1 MLRTSAASWA
11 RDDVALHV
19 LRATPETVQWGA
31 FDASVEPVQRIRSG
45 DVVLV
50 ECLAHHAGDAPD
62 LMMDDGVRA
71 VYDGIPQEQRGPGV
85 HIVTGPIFV
94 EGAEP
99 GDTLECRVLALEPR
113 LPYGSNFSA
122 NWGLLY
128 DEFDKREH
136 VVIYEADVDNNVA
149 RAVFQYEFPH
159 TPLPYT
165 GFITEPGSV
174 ERRPALADVTIPLRL
189 HMGTAGVAP
198 ADEGKVST
206 IPPGRH
212 GGNMDNREFVVGTTM
227 YYPVTREGALFW
239 AGDTHF
245 AQGDGEVN
253 GTGIEAHV
261 NATVQLIV
269 RKDMPITTPVLE
281 TSDLWICHGFN
292 EDLDLAVQDAVL
304 HTIEFLTRRW
314 GISRDEAYSVVGLAG
329 DLRVTQ
335 VVDGVKGAHMA
346 IRKDCHRGA
355 PAHRDPSDRSHAEST
370 DRPHMDTSQRRSLTP

>member
-11 RDDVALHV
+11 RDEVSLHMV
-19 LRATPETVQWGA
+19 RATPETVQWGA

-45 DVVLV
+45 DVVLI

-71 VYDGIPQEQRGPGV
+71 VYDGIPKEERGPGV

-149 RAVFQYEFPH
+149 RAVFQYEFPNA
-159 TPLPYT
+159 PLPYT
-165 GFITEPGSV
+165 GFITEPESV
-174 ERRPALADVTIPLRL
+174 ERRPALGNVTIPLRL

-198 ADEGKVST
+198 AEEGKVST

-212 GGNMDNREFVVGTTM
+212 GGNMDNREFVTGTTM

-261 NATVQLIV
+261 NATLQLIV
-269 RKDMPITTPVLE
+269 RKDMPLTTPVLE
-281 TSDLWICHGFN
+281 TADLWICHGFN

-304 HTIEFLTRRW
+304 QTIDFLTNRW
-314 GISRDEAYSVVGLAG
+314 GISREEAYSVVGLAG

-346 IRKDCHRGA
+346 IRKDCQRR
-355 PAHRDPSDRSHAEST
+355 AHRDPTDRSHAESA
-370 DRPHMDTSQRRSLTP
+370 DRAHMDTSQRRSLTP